1 MFDIGGLEAVTL
13 VVLAIII
20 FGPDKLPKAAAEAAR
35 MLRQVRSYAQNARE
49 DIRRQLG
56 PEFEDIDIADLNP
69 KRFIRRNLLADDDLR
84 FDSMQLY
91 RDFSLDGKG
100 LDDPFPTRRTQQR
113 VQPGEMPPFDADAT

>member
-69 KRFIRRNLLADDDLR
+69 KRFIRRNLLSDDLR
-84 FDSMQLY
+84 FDTKLY
-91 RDFSLDGKG
+91 QEFGLDDLG
-100 LDDPFPTRRTQQR
+100 LDDPPATRRRTQQR
-113 VQPGEMPPFDADAT
+113 VQPGETPPFDADAT